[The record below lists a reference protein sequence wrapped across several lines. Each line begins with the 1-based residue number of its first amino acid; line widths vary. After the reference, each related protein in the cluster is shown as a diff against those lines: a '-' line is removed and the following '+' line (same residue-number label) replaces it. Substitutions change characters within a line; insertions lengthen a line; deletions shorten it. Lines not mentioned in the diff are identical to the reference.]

1 MNAAVEICEAPARD
15 GRRDFDFLRGA
26 WRVEHRR
33 LKRRGVGAD
42 DWDAFAGTSA
52 CRPALDGICNVEE
65 HDMPAR
71 GLQGLALRS
80 FDIVRRTW
88 AIYWVSSADG
98 LLGEPVFGRFEGG
111 EGRFYGVDLDAGH
124 PVKVA
129 FVWKDITAD
138 SAHWSQA
145 FSYDDGRTWE
155 TNWEMAFTR
164 TGQVA

>member
-1 MNAAVEICEAPARD
+1 MNAAVEIRDALQD
-15 GRRDFDFLRGA
+15 GRADFDFLFGA
-26 WRVEHRR
+26 WRVDHRR
-33 LKRRGVGAD
+33 LTRRGAGAD
-42 DWDAFAGTSA
+42 DWDAFAGTHV
-52 CRPALDGICNVEE
+52 CRPVIGGLCNLEE
-65 HDMPAR
+65 HDMSAR
-71 GLQGLALRS
+71 RLLAAAFRT
-80 FDIVRRTW
+80 FDITRRTW

-98 LLGEPVFGRFEGG
+98 LLGEPVFGRFENG
-111 EGRFYGVDLDAGH
+111 EGRFYGVDLDDGR

-164 TGQVA
+164 TAPAK

>member
-1 MNAAVEICEAPARD
+1 MNAAVEMRDAIDD
-15 GRRDFDFLRGA
+15 GRADFDFLHGA
-26 WRVEHRR
+26 WRVDHRR
-33 LKRRGVGAD
+33 LKRRGASGD
-42 DWDAFAGTSA
+42 DWDAFAGTVD
-52 CRPALDGICNVEE
+52 CRSLMGGLANVEE
-65 HDMPAR
+65 HDLMAR
-71 GLQGLALRS
+71 GLRAVGFRT
-80 FDIVRRTW
+80 FDIQRRTW

-111 EGRFYGVDLDAGH
+111 EGRFYGVDLDDGR

-129 FVWKDITAD
+129 FVWKDITPA

-164 TGQVA
+164 MAGA